1 MKKAFLVCCLFI
13 IGHLGFSQYSINE
26 FTQLSNLTGSW
37 KMKTPKGIL
46 FEQWQKQN
54 DSTLSNKSFKV
65 NGADTT
71 MLEQVMLN
79 FQNGSVTYNP
89 TLPDQEAVSF
99 KLVEIKDGQYIFE
112 NKTHDFPQRII
123 YKIDKNQLAV
133 TINGNTPKGFKEIPY
148 LFTRE

>member
-1 MKKAFLVCCLFI
+1 LFAI
-13 IGHLGFSQYSINE
+13 IVGKIACAQFTIANFTPLYS
-26 FTQLSNLTGSW
+26 LTGSW
-37 KMKTPKGIL
+37 KMKTSKGIL
-46 FEQWQKQN
+46 FEQWQKKN
-54 DSTLSNKSFKV
+54 DSTLSNKSFRV

-79 FQNGSVTYNP
+79 FQNGSVTYYPN
-89 TLPDQEAVSF
+89 LPDQEAVSF

-133 TINGNTPKGFKEIPY
+133 SINGNTPKGFKEIPY